1 MTELINLQRYHRSSC
16 WNIQVFGLVL
26 LSATPWI
33 PLVPYR
39 GEGQERLCRQTLC
52 HRPGANYGRKIR
64 RRKAK
69 FFPKSRN
76 KKTLIH
82 GKMSKR
88 VDKIDN
94 NSKWGRVAGVEK
106 QIRGSAVNAAVQIN
120 EPMTLTMA
128 PIQEIG
134 CKSIK
139 IQVCKLLYFVQ
150 ANTKQIDDKTKQLS
164 LNNSSS

>member
-1 MTELINLQRYHRSSC
+1 
-16 WNIQVFGLVL
+16 
-26 LSATPWI
+26 
-33 PLVPYR
+33 
-39 GEGQERLCRQTLC
+39 
-52 HRPGANYGRKIR
+52 
-64 RRKAK
+64 
-69 FFPKSRN
+69 
-76 KKTLIH
+76 
-82 GKMSKR
+82 MSKR
-88 VDKIDN
+88 VDKIYN
-94 NSKWGRVAGVEK
+94 NSKWGRVAGGEE

-139 IQVCKLLYFVQ
+139 IQVCKLLYFEQ